1 MSDMPESKDP
11 PQGVYLVA
19 FLLAFVAL
27 IVTMFAS
34 PLW

>member
-1 MSDMPESKDP
+1 MSDIPESNDP

-19 FLLAFVAL
+19 FLIAFLAL

>member
-1 MSDMPESKDP
+1 MSDVPESNDP

-27 IVTMFAS
+27 IVSMFTH